1 MIIVVV
7 FNFRWHAQYS
17 VRIEWSCWLAISHRT
32 HEKHLAEQ
40 IFSLHSVLYLFFV
53 CFKFLIESIGKSLNS
68 DSLRIIKSII
78 VRNLKFYRKCK
89 ILLLVELRIERKY
102 SCHSCWRAENS
113 LVENLNFWQIYDFPS
128 GMQTTQTSDILS
140 RQLSLSHPSNKT
152 I

>member
-89 ILLLVELRIERKY
+89 ILLLVELRGSTVAILAGEQRILWSKI
-102 SCHSCWRAENS
+102 
-113 LVENLNFWQIYDFPS
+113 LIFDKF
-128 GMQTTQTSDILS
+128 TTFRVGC
-140 RQLSLSHPSNKT
+140 RQLRHSFTAVELESSNKS